1 MNSELT
7 LDSVI
12 EEYPLPETVF
22 SKDLWKLALRA
33 RHQQT
38 LLEREGNSEE
48 GMAINN
54 ALYLLLSKYIPKAE
68 ISSDPTIYLKNLRS
82 AIRQARYEFS
92 EVCYASE
99 HASDVFQAFNALVM
113 SEIVFNENNAEDQSQ
128 SLELAMN
135 TQASN
140 SKNVEENS
148 GIGPGRLSD
157 WFIKRLR
164 KALVSPLVS
173 YVFYLLPAG
182 YFFIEIPQL
191 IRYVATAYF
200 IAYCIHV
207 FLMANDPDDKKGI
220 ELIIIGVIYVSITCF
235 FIPFL

>member
-12 EEYPLPETVF
+12 KAYPLPETAF
-22 SKDLWKLALRA
+22 SQDLWKLALSA

-38 LLEREGNSEE
+38 LLEREGNADE

-68 ISSDPTIYLKNLRS
+68 ISSDSTVYLKNLLS
-82 AIRQARYEFS
+82 AIKQARYEFS
-92 EVCYASE
+92 EVCYASDY
-99 HASDVFQAFNALVM
+99 ASDVFQAFYAFVL
-113 SEIVFNENNAEDQSQ
+113 S
-128 SLELAMN
+128 ELAR
-135 TQASN
+135 
-140 SKNVEENS
+140 VENS
-148 GIGPGRLSD
+148 IQAPAKTLEPSPPSNATSTDDGQDNKHSPESRSAWL
-157 WFIKRLR
+157 IKLVR

-173 YVFYLLPAG
+173 YIFYLLPAG
-182 YFFIEIPQL
+182 YFFIQIPHL

-220 ELIIIGVIYVSITCF
+220 ELCIISAI
-235 FIPFL
+235 FLTVTFVFSSF